1 MSRLV
6 KVGMGALAAVAM
18 SAHLSVAAD
27 LDPPA
32 PVIEHKPISV
42 GGGFYLRGDIGYS
55 IWDEPS
61 LAFNNVAGGLTSPF
75 DNEDS
80 DNAVFGGVG
89 VGYRFNEHF
98 RFDLTADLRGNKEID
113 GTIECGAC
121 LAFASIPDT
130 TLIQRTDV
138 DIATFF
144 ANAYLEA
151 GNFNGFTPYIGGGV
165 GFAYLSYGDY
175 LSLGNPTAVNT
186 PGATAAD
193 LAAANPSGVAN
204 QVFDGGNDVR
214 FAWNLQ
220 AGASY
225 DLTDNLALDG
235 SYRYTRINGG
245 DVAAIADAGFVEET
259 SDLVGHEIRVGLRY
273 TFGGGKKNYGGNNV
287 FK

>member
-1 MSRLV
+1 MSRLF
-6 KVGMGALAAVAM
+6 KVGMGALAAVTM

-32 PVIEHKPISV
+32 PIIEHKPISV

-55 IWDEPS
+55 IWENPDLS
-61 LAFNNVAGGLTSPF
+61 FRNDVAGFSSAI

-80 DNAVFGGVG
+80 DDAIFGGVG
-89 VGYRFNEHF
+89 VGYKFKKYLRV
-98 RFDLTADLRGNKEID
+98 DLTADLRKNKDID
-113 GTIECGAC
+113 GSIQCGAC

-130 TLIQRTDV
+130 TLQQRTNV

-144 ANAYLEA
+144 ANAYVDV
-151 GNFNGFTPYIGGGV
+151 GTFKGFTPYVGGGV
-165 GFAYLSYGDY
+165 GFAYLNYGDY
-175 LSLGNPTAVNT
+175 LSLGNPTAGNT
-186 PGATAAD
+186 PGGTPQD
-193 LAAANPSGVAN
+193 LAAANPSGIAN
-204 QVFDGGNDVR
+204 QVFAGADDIR

-225 DLTDNLALDG
+225 DINENLALDG

-245 DVAAIADAGFVEET
+245 DVAPDIGGVGALVSD
-259 SDLVGHEIRVGLRY
+259 DLVGHEIRLGLRY
-273 TFGGGKKNYGGNNV
+273 TFGGGKKHYGGNSV

>member
-27 LDPPA
+27 LDPPT
-32 PVIEHKPISV
+32 PIIEHTPIAV

-55 IWDEPS
+55 IWEEPS
-61 LAFNNVAGGLTSPF
+61 LAFRNDVAGLNSAI

-80 DNAVFGGVG
+80 DNAILGGVG
-89 VGYRFNEHF
+89 IGYKFNEHF
-98 RFDLTADLRGNKEID
+98 RFDLTADLRSNKDID
-113 GTIECGAC
+113 GSIQCGAC
-121 LAFASIPDT
+121 IPATTVPDT
-130 TLIQRTDV
+130 TLQQRTNV

-144 ANAYLEA
+144 ANAYVDV
-151 GNFNGFTPYIGGGV
+151 GTYKGFTPYVGGGV
-165 GFAYLSYGDY
+165 GFAYLNYGDY
-175 LSLGNPTAVNT
+175 LSLGNPTAANT

-193 LAAANPSGVAN
+193 LTAANPSGIAN
-204 QVFDGGNDVR
+204 QVFDGDNDIR

-225 DLTDNLALDG
+225 DINENLALDG

-245 DVAAIADAGFVEET
+245 DVAPDIGGVGAVE
-259 SDLVGHEIRVGLRY
+259 SNDLVGHEIRLGLRY
-273 TFGGGKKNYGGNNV
+273 TFGGKKHYGGNQV

>member
-6 KVGMGALAAVAM
+6 KVGMSALATIAM

-32 PVIEHKPISV
+32 PIIEHKPIAV

-55 IWDEPS
+55 IWENPNF
-61 LAFNNVAGGLTSPF
+61 AFRNDVAGFSSAI

-80 DNAVFGGVG
+80 DYAILGGVG
-89 VGYRFNEHF
+89 IGYRFNEHF
-98 RFDLTADLRGNKEID
+98 RFDLTADLRGNKDID

-121 LAFASIPDT
+121 VAFASIPDT

-151 GNFNGFTPYIGGGV
+151 GTFNGFTPYVGGGV
-165 GFAYLSYGDY
+165 GFAYLNYGDY
-175 LSLGNPTAVNT
+175 LSLGNPTAANT

-193 LAAANPSGVAN
+193 LAAANPSGIAN
-204 QVFDGGNDVR
+204 QVFDGADDIR

-225 DLTDNLALDG
+225 DINENLALDG
-235 SYRYTRINGG
+235 SYRYTRINDG
-245 DVAAIADAGFVEET
+245 DVAPDIGGVGAVE
-259 SDLVGHEIRVGLRY
+259 SNDLVGHEIRIGLRY
-273 TFGGGKKNYGGNNV
+273 TFGGKKHYGGNQV